1 MAKNKEKK
9 EEPVLTEWQKRNLEF
24 LKKKQA
30 QKLEKDKLDEKRLAE
45 KRAQLEEMKSFE
57 KEETLEDEGKE
68 TSSAK
73 DDKEAS
79 EEKSQAKKV
88 KSSQLDEGKEKL
100 PKKEAKPKKERQIPP
115 SQIWQA
121 VAVLSL
127 SVLVLLVA
135 VFFISPYSRQ
145 KALTVSGNTNANQ
158 AELLDQTGIKA
169 SDYITTI
176 FWHRNA
182 YAKVVAN
189 KNQWVK
195 KADLVY
201 EFPNRFILKVTEYR
215 VIAYSQTAQGYVPI
229 LENGRRLETVNATE
243 LPSSYL
249 VINLENEADIQSL
262 IKQLSALNQDLVSQI
277 KTISSANSSSTK
289 DLLSIE
295 MTDGNTVRVPL
306 SELEKKLPYYSKIK
320 DSLTGGQIVDMEVGI
335 YSTNA
340 AIEASIAA
348 SRTSTEETSSETS
361 ADPNASS
368 QSETVSDNSQTVT
381 EATTSQVSE

>member
-135 VFFISPYSRQ
+135 VFFGSFYYLGSFFLQ
-145 KALTVSGNTNANQ
+145 WLQ
-158 AELLDQTGIKA
+158 HELFQQ
-169 SDYITTI
+169 S
-176 FWHRNA
+176 
-182 YAKVVAN
+182 VV
-189 KNQWVK
+189 
-195 KADLVY
+195 
-201 EFPNRFILKVTEYR
+201 
-215 VIAYSQTAQGYVPI
+215 YVLQFQP
-229 LENGRRLETVNATE
+229 V
-243 LPSSYL
+243 
-249 VINLENEADIQSL
+249 
-262 IKQLSALNQDLVSQI
+262 
-277 KTISSANSSSTK
+277 
-289 DLLSIE
+289 
-295 MTDGNTVRVPL
+295 
-306 SELEKKLPYYSKIK
+306 
-320 DSLTGGQIVDMEVGI
+320 
-335 YSTNA
+335 
-340 AIEASIAA
+340 
-348 SRTSTEETSSETS
+348 
-361 ADPNASS
+361 
-368 QSETVSDNSQTVT
+368 
-381 EATTSQVSE
+381 